1 MNNCLKN
8 QFNNQYIN
16 SINNNTNINQ
26 IYFNNI
32 NSINNSNNNYSQY
45 NQDSIYIIKKGDVNY
60 ESSLSLAE
68 KYKQEGNKYISE
80 QKYNLAIEKYTEAI
94 DLLIDTKNNAI
105 YYSNR
110 AKANIQIENFGS
122 AIADANHAIDIDSTY
137 LKAYYRRGSANL
149 LLSRYDEALRD
160 FIYIYNKCPDDSL
173 LYKILE
179 CKKLKKNESII
190 LKKINNNKFRIYNDD
205 ILKYTYDNITIE
217 NNYKGLIYKT
227 EKITLEWVMELINKM
242 IDLNNI
248 KTYNEKYIHNKYL
261 VNMLLD
267 VKKFYMNQ
275 IDSLV
280 EITIPK
286 DSEITI
292 VGDLHGQFYDLL
304 NIFHINGFPSE
315 KNPYIFN
322 GDYVDR
328 GVFSLEC
335 LISLLAFK
343 LLYKNSI
350 FINRGNHES
359 KKLNKIYGFEKEI
372 KDKCGIKY
380 DIYSCFCEFFNCL
393 PLGHILNKKVL
404 IVHGGIF
411 SKDGVKISDL
421 KKINRFKDI
430 PESGPMC
437 EILWNDP
444 CREKGKIPSKRGIG
458 ICFGPD
464 ITKKFLEENSLDLL
478 IRSHEVKMEGYE
490 IEPEVNVITI
500 FSAPNYCDQM
510 GNKGAI
516 IRMKG
521 CDLKPNFIQ
530 FNAVEHPNIPITKYF
545 NPWMFT

>member
-1 MNNCLKN
+1 
-8 QFNNQYIN
+8 
-16 SINNNTNINQ
+16 
-26 IYFNNI
+26 
-32 NSINNSNNNYSQY
+32 
-45 NQDSIYIIKKGDVNY
+45 
-60 ESSLSLAE
+60 
-68 KYKQEGNKYISE
+68 
-80 QKYNLAIEKYTEAI
+80 
-94 DLLIDTKNNAI
+94 
-105 YYSNR
+105 
-110 AKANIQIENFGS
+110 
-122 AIADANHAIDIDSTY
+122 
-137 LKAYYRRGSANL
+137 
-149 LLSRYDEALRD
+149 
-160 FIYIYNKCPDDSL
+160 
-173 LYKILE
+173 
-179 CKKLKKNESII
+179 
-190 LKKINNNKFRIYNDD
+190 
-205 ILKYTYDNITIE
+205 
-217 NNYKGLIYKT
+217 
-227 EKITLEWVMELINKM
+227 
-242 IDLNNI
+242 
-248 KTYNEKYIHNKYL
+248 
-261 VNMLLD
+261 
-267 VKKFYMNQ
+267 MNQ

-280 EITIPK
+280 EVTIPK
-286 DSEITI
+286 DGEITI

-335 LISLLAFK
+335 IILLLAFK

-372 KDKCGIKY
+372 KDKCGTKY

-444 CREKGKIPSKRGIG
+444 CKEKGIIPSKRGIG

-464 ITKKFLEENSLDLL
+464 ISKKFLEENSLDLL

-490 IEPEVNVITI
+490 IEPDVNVITI

-530 FNAVEHPNIPITKYF
+530 FTAVEHPNIPITKYF